1 MNTPLSGTA
10 QPALD
15 QKTLKGRES
24 RWDRWAV
31 RAAGI
36 VTVLAMAALFAWS
49 QWMLKEEAGG
59 DTTAGYIL
67 GGIAAGTYLLVSA
80 YAVRRRRR
88 RQSLGLMRVWME
100 IHLVF
105 GAVAGLAAIL
115 HSGVQLGAPIHGGF
129 LIAFLLLV
137 GTGILGKYL
146 YTVVPK
152 RLTLLEEE
160 GLLLEDVV
168 ERQQAGRLEID
179 QLTDGVDASLQ
190 ELVDNIIPKAIKAPM
205 HYAKRRMRWEDVRE
219 EVYADIGGD
228 AAVDEQHRELIKRAV
243 DVLVEDRYLS
253 AQLRHHRL
261 LSVWLPTHVG
271 LTSLCIPWLIF
282 HVVTTLAL

>member
-15 QKTLKGRES
+15 QKTLKGRER

-31 RAAGI
+31 RGAGLL
-36 VTVLAMAALFAWS
+36 TVVVMVGLFAWS
-49 QWMLKEEAGG
+49 QLVLKERAGG
-59 DTTAGYIL
+59 DTIAGYIL
-67 GGIAAGTYLLVSA
+67 GVIAAGTYLVVSA

-88 RQSLGLMRVWME
+88 RQSLLQMRVWMQ
-100 IHLVF
+100 IHLIF

-168 ERQQAGRLEID
+168 ERQQAGRIEID
-179 QLTDGVDASLQ
+179 QLTDGVSAELQ
-190 ELVDNIIPKAIKAPM
+190 ELVDNTIPKAIKTPM
-205 HYAKRRMRWEDVRE
+205 HYAKRRMRWDDVRA
-219 EVYADIGGD
+219 EVYAAIGGD
-228 AAVDEQHRELIKRAV
+228 TAVGDQHRELVKRAV

-253 AQLRHHRL
+253 AQLRYHRL

-282 HVVTTLAL
+282 HVVTALVL